1 MRFLHRSEPKAPSET
16 PKKKSF
22 SLFSKRDP
30 NKVRQFSED
39 KRAKR
44 ASRLFLLPSFLGIL
58 VFFAAPFLVIIAY
71 SVVSD
76 PVNMEFVGFQ
86 NFITVWKNAAF
97 RQAAGNTL
105 RISLLSV
112 PLAVVI
118 PLLLA
123 IALEQDIPMKSK
135 LRTFF
140 LSPMMVPVASV
151 VLIWQVVFHHDGVLS
166 NIVSL
171 MGGQP
176 VDWLKSDFSIYIVVL
191 LFLWKNIGYNMI
203 LFMAAIGNIPRYPI
217 EAAEVDGAGNVRIF
231 FSIKLRYLSPSILFV
246 LIISLINSFKV
257 FREIYLLTGNYP
269 YQSLYTLQ
277 HFMNNMFRKFDYQKL
292 SAASMIMFAVMVAIV
307 GVLFVVEDKFGR
319 DVEQ

>member
-1 MRFLHRSEPKAPSET
+1 M
-16 PKKKSF
+16 
-22 SLFSKRDP
+22 
-30 NKVRQFSED
+30 
-39 KRAKR
+39 
-44 ASRLFLLPSFLGIL
+44 LPSFLGIL

-307 GVLFVVEDKFGR
+307 GVLFIVEDKFGR